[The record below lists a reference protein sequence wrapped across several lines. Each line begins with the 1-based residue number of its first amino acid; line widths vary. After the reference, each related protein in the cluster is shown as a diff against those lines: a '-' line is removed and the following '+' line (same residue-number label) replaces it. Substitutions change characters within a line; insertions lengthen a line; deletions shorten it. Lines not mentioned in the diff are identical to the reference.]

1 MAEITIDIPSFLISS
16 ATFFSLYSILA
27 LTLNLEYGFSG
38 QLNFGKV
45 LFYAVGAFSTG
56 VIIANILPLL
66 AGMAYSDLCGA
77 EAMQQRIMLG
87 RTMPQIMIPLFF
99 VTLVAGAAVA
109 GLFGYLLSTPA
120 LRIKEGFYLGI
131 VLMAASEAVRIIAR
145 SYEPL
150 VCAYHGL
157 GGIPHPLAWV
167 NDPIV
172 DMIGMPAI
180 IWVVALLVY
189 IYISRLTNS
198 PFGRMLKAIRD
209 DEVASDV
216 FGKFVRKAKVKV
228 LVLGSAISGLAGVL
242 YTYYMGFVAADDFIT
257 ARTFDV
263 WVIVTLGGT
272 GNNRGVLLGSLV
284 MTAIDRGTRM
294 LSVGITGLDIPFEV
308 NYFRYVIVGFIML
321 LILLYRP
328 QGILP
333 EKPIKTPAFEE

>member
-1 MAEITIDIPSFLISS
+1 VAEIAIDIPSFLISS

-56 VIIANILPLL
+56 IIIANILPLL
-66 AGMAYSDLCGA
+66 AGAVQYDLCGA
-77 EAMQQRIMLG
+77 EAMQQRILLG
-87 RTMPQIMIPLFF
+87 RSVPHLTIPLFF
-99 VTLVAGAAVA
+99 VTLVAGASVAAV
-109 GLFGYLLSTPA
+109 FGYLLSTPA

-157 GGIPHPLAWV
+157 GGIPNPLAWV
-167 NDPIV
+167 DNPQV
-172 DMIGMPAI
+172 EMIGMPAI
-180 IWVVALLVY
+180 IWITAILIY
-189 IYISRLTNS
+189 IYVNRLTNS

-209 DEVASDV
+209 DEVASDAY
-216 FGKFVRKAKVKV
+216 GKFVRKAKVKV

-242 YTYYMGFVAADDFIT
+242 YTYYIGFVAADDFIT

-272 GNNRGVLLGSLV
+272 GNNKGVLLGSLV
-284 MTAIDRGTRM
+284 MTVIDRGTRM
-294 LSVGITGLDIPFEV
+294 LSAGITGLEIPFEV
-308 NYFRYVIVGFIML
+308 NYLRFVIVGFIML
-321 LILLYRP
+321 LLLLYRP

>member
-1 MAEITIDIPSFLISS
+1 MVEIAVDILSTIISS
-16 ATFFSLYSILA
+16 ATFFSLYLILA

-45 LFYAVGAFSTG
+45 LFYAMGAFTTG
-56 VIIANILPLL
+56 AIIGNILPML
-66 AGMAYSDLCGA
+66 ASVVQYDLCSA
-77 EAMQQRIMLG
+77 EAMQQRILLG
-87 RTMPQIMIPLFF
+87 RSAPHLTIPLFF
-99 VTLVAGAAVA
+99 ISLAAGAAVA
-109 GLFGYLLSTPA
+109 AAFGYLLSTPA

-145 SYEPL
+145 TYEPL

-157 GGIPHPLAWV
+157 GGIPSPLAWLNNPQMEMV
-167 NDPIV
+167 
-172 DMIGMPAI
+172 GMPAI
-180 IWVVALLVY
+180 IWLTAILVY

-209 DEVASDV
+209 DDVASDAY
-216 FGKFVRKAKVKV
+216 GKFVKKARVKV

-242 YTYYMGFVAADDFIT
+242 YTYYIGFVAADDFIT

-263 WVIVTLGGT
+263 WVIMTLGGT
-272 GNNRGVLLGSLV
+272 ANNRGVVLGSLV
-284 MTAIDRGTRM
+284 MTAIDRGTRI
-294 LSVGITGLDIPFEV
+294 LSAEISGFGIPIEV
-308 NYFRYVIVGFIML
+308 NYLRFIIIGLIML

-333 EKPIKTPAFEE
+333 EKPIKTPAFER